1 MTDERDTTMDA
12 IKYLREVLR
21 IHAADPAAWVDAR
34 TLALALAEFDAARAR
49 IAALE
54 AALRALVGPGAVG
67 YHDWFPDQ
75 KNRDGCTYCSYEWEA
90 DLSERHAP
98 DCPVAAALALL
109 EE

>member
-34 TLALALAEFDAARAR
+34 TLALALAEFDATRAR
-49 IAALE
+49 VTALE
-54 AALRALVGPGAVG
+54 AALRDVCAAAEYVDPYESDLDMCELCGGCRIDG
-67 YHDWFPDQ
+67 EFHHDD
-75 KNRDGCTYCSYEWEA
+75 
-90 DLSERHAP
+90 

-109 EE
+109 EPGT